1 MEIEKPDTQY
11 KETAY
16 YGWKPEI
23 IGTIFVIIVVR
34 FLFAFARGF

>member
-1 MEIEKPDTQY
+1 MQIETPDTRY
-11 KETAY
+11 KETAL

-23 IGTIFVIIVVR
+23 IGAVAVCLVVW